1 MLGFGV
7 LSLAPH
13 HLQLYLNPIATT
25 HPLSNGASTRV
36 STPSPAS
43 RGACKYY
50 IKWVD
55 LGVHAPPQHREHAL
69 INMFR
74 CFIHLPFLPFLP
86 SSVLPSVSTGKALAM
101 ANSTLFSQAHGKDR
115 FAVSD
120 VAYGYSGLVM
130 VDPYDQVSYT
140 LYTLYTLHTVYTLYS
155 STTFSVA
162 KFRTE
167 M

>member
-1 MLGFGV
+1 M
-7 LSLAPH
+7 
-13 HLQLYLNPIATT
+13 
-25 HPLSNGASTRV
+25 
-36 STPSPAS
+36 
-43 RGACKYY
+43 
-50 IKWVD
+50 
-55 LGVHAPPQHREHAL
+55 
-69 INMFR
+69 
-74 CFIHLPFLPFLP
+74 
-86 SSVLPSVSTGKALAM
+86 AM